1 VLILIYC
8 PTSAG
13 GIPEHA
19 NYQARALSQG
29 SKEVSGEKIVM
40 LCDEMFLLGRKVDYE
55 KALVFGSR
63 FSLFGLFAAR
73 FGALVDKSLKIIADQ
88 WRLAWEVIMRRPDV
102 VLLASYSEYLA
113 PLWVLPHWIL
123 ARCFGVVYV
132 ANLHDPVRDYVVGPK
147 WWHELSVAMAYWP
160 ISVGV
165 VHQRL
170 PEPSPVP
177 KHVQVVEAP
186 VGVYDLQESPEDP
199 VAIRAGWGVRGYDSV
214 KLKATLTTDC
224 THRHNQAPGQVRGRL
239 PQGSPEGE
247 TSGNERIKWGTTNH
261 TNLHE
266 EGEAGPC
273 LEKPSGAAF
282 SNPSTSE
289 LARDS
294 ETTSLIRS
302 ADATASS
309 PATGYSPPAT
319 PASPEV
325 VFLAF
330 GFIRDNKNLDLV
342 IRGMLDNPEALLVVM
357 GKAQSQKD
365 KPVDFYRNLALELGV
380 GDRVR
385 FFDEFVPDEKLASYF
400 AAADVVLLTYDKT
413 FHSQSGVLNVAA
425 RARRPVLASA
435 GESPLKDCVQ
445 RFRLGVFVE
454 PDDLNALKIG
464 MKLAASAESQEVSD
478 SPDWEGYEAF
488 ASWDENVQKILDAVK
503 EIRCV

>member
-8 PTSAG
+8 PTSVG

-113 PLWVLPHWIL
+113 PLWVFPHWIL
-123 ARCFGVVYV
+123 ARFFGVVYV
-132 ANLHDPVRDYVVGPK
+132 ANLHDPVRDYVVGPR
-147 WWHELSVAMAYWP
+147 WWHELSVRLAYWP
-160 ISVGV
+160 IAVGV

-177 KHVQVVEAP
+177 KYVQVVEAP

-199 VAIRAGWGVRGYDSV
+199 AAIRAGWDV
-214 KLKATLTTDC
+214 
-224 THRHNQAPGQVRGRL
+224 
-239 PQGSPEGE
+239 PEG
-247 TSGNERIKWGTTNH
+247 G
-261 TNLHE
+261 
-266 EGEAGPC
+266 
-273 LEKPSGAAF
+273 
-282 SNPSTSE
+282 
-289 LARDS
+289 
-294 ETTSLIRS
+294 
-302 ADATASS
+302 
-309 PATGYSPPAT
+309 
-319 PASPEV
+319 V

-330 GFIRDNKNLDLV
+330 GFIRDNKNLDLA
-342 IRGMLDNPEALLVVM
+342 IRSLPDNLRAFLVVM
-357 GKAQSQKD
+357 GRAQSRKD
-365 KPVDFYRNLALELGV
+365 KPVEFYRKLADVLGV

-400 AAADVVLLTYDKT
+400 AAADVVVLTYDKT

-435 GESPLKDCVQ
+435 GESPLKECVQ
-445 RFRLGVFVE
+445 KFKLGVFVE
-454 PDDLNALKIG
+454 PDDLDALKIG
-464 MKLAASAESQEVSD
+464 MKRIAIGDSQGASG
-478 SPDWEGYEAF
+478 SPDWEGYKAF
-488 ASWDENVQKILDAVK
+488 ASWDQNVAKILEAVEK
-503 EIRCV
+503 VKH

>member
-8 PTSAG
+8 PTSLG

-19 NYQARALSQG
+19 NYQARALSER

-40 LCDEMFLLGRKVDYE
+40 LCDEMFLLGRQVGYKKVE
-55 KALVFGSR
+55 LFNSRFVVFGC
-63 FSLFGLFAAR
+63 FAER

-88 WRLAWEVIMRRPDV
+88 WLLAWEVIRRRPNM

-113 PLWVLPHWIL
+113 PLWFLPHWIL
-123 ARCFGVVYV
+123 ARFFGVVYV
-132 ANLHDPVRDYVVGPK
+132 ANLHDPVRDYVVGPR

-170 PEPSPVP
+170 PELSPVP

-199 VAIRAGWGVRGYDSV
+199 V
-214 KLKATLTTDC
+214 T
-224 THRHNQAPGQVRGRL
+224 
-239 PQGSPEGE
+239 
-247 TSGNERIKWGTTNH
+247 
-261 TNLHE
+261 
-266 EGEAGPC
+266 
-273 LEKPSGAAF
+273 
-282 SNPSTSE
+282 
-289 LARDS
+289 
-294 ETTSLIRS
+294 IRS
-302 ADATASS
+302 GWDV
-309 PATGYSPPAT
+309 PKGG
-319 PASPEV
+319 V

-342 IRGMLDNPEALLVVM
+342 IRGMLDNPKALLVVM

-385 FFDEFVPDEKLASYF
+385 FFDEFVLDEKLASYF
-400 AAADVVLLTYDKT
+400 AASDVVVLTYDKT

-454 PDDLNALKIG
+454 SDNLGALKEG
-464 MKLAASAESQEVSD
+464 MRVVASDEWRAASGE
-478 SPDWEGYEAF
+478 PDWEGYEAF
-488 ASWDENVQKILDAVK
+488 ASWDVNVAKILEGVEK
-503 EIRCV
+503 IRQKS